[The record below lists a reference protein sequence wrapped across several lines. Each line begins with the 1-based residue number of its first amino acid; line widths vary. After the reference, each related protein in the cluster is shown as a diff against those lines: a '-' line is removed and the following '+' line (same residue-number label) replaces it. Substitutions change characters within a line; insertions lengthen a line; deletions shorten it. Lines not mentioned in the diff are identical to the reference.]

1 MKSSRPLL
9 NAPSLMCADLLRLG
23 EDVAVLEA
31 GGAAWWHVDVMDGHF
46 VPNFTLGPDFCRAV
60 ARASKLP
67 LDIHLMA
74 EPAEQHVARFF
85 EFKGARLT
93 FHPEACRHPLAVVQQ
108 LRAAG
113 LRPGIALS
121 PSVPTGSIESIMP
134 EADVVCVMTVNPG
147 FAGQKLIPACL
158 DKIREVA
165 AFREARG
172 LDFDIEV
179 DGNVSWE
186 NIPIMVEAGANVL
199 VTGTSSIFR
208 PEFSLEEG
216 CRRLRGLLAT
226 LA

>member
-1 MKSSRPLL
+1 LP
-9 NAPSLMCADLLRLG
+9 
-23 EDVAVLEA
+23 
-31 GGAAWWHVDVMDGHF
+31 
-46 VPNFTLGPDFCRAV
+46 CRTR
-60 ARASKLP
+60 ARKLP
-67 LDIHLMA
+67 LDIHLIA

-108 LRAAG
+108 LRGAG

-147 FAGQKLIPACL
+147 FAGQKLIPARL
-158 DKIREVA
+158 DKIRGVA

-208 PEFSLEEG
+208 PEVSLEEG
-216 CRRLRGLLAT
+216 CRLLRGLLAT